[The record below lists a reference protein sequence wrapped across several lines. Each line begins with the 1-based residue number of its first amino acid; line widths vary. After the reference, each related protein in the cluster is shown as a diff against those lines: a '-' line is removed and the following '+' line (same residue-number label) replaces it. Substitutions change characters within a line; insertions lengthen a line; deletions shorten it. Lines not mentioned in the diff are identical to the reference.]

1 MLLYILCIYLSL
13 YFNVHIIVV
22 GLYCCVCFPRWV
34 LDHLLGYV
42 REVPLG
48 GRNPIPPKHLAI
60 LLLMLLFYVI
70 PFTFKQSLSSFILCH
85 PIYFQ
90 AIPIL
95 FYFMSSHLLSSN
107 LHPLLFYVIPF
118 NFLHVPSPPLF
129 YCTHIYIPIYIYTI
143 SRHLN
148 NKKDFLPSLLHG
160 F

>member
-48 GRNPIPPKHLAI
+48 GRNLIPPKHLGI

-90 AIPIL
+90 AISIP
-95 FYFMSSHLLSSN
+95 FYFMSSHLISCMS
-107 LHPLLFYVIPF
+107 PL
-118 NFLHVPSPPLF
+118 PLYF
-129 YCTHIYIPIYIYTI
+129 IARTYIYLYIYT
-143 SRHLN
+143 LYL
-148 NKKDFLPSLLHG
+148 DT
-160 F
+160 

>member
-42 REVPLG
+42 WEVPLG
-48 GRNPIPPKHLAI
+48 GRNPIPPTHLEI
-60 LLLMLLFYVI
+60 LLLLF
-70 PFTFKQSLSSFILCH
+70 SFL
-85 PIYFQ
+85 
-90 AIPIL
+90 
-95 FYFMSSHLLSSN
+95 SSHLLSSN